1 MPNSRNG
8 EDRPLRASPQKGGGS
23 FLASILCGN
32 ECCRKDARPETDMV
46 MPTDAPTV
54 YTKANEPDSTD
65 VKAPQS
71 AKIKDANC
79 DDPFIQAEDV
89 DSEKKP
95 CDRGKPHPRTKS
107 KDSKASKASKR
118 SRARSEAGEESD
130 YYEDEES
137 EEEEGEESEEE
148 PPEDVEFKEHQR
160 DHAKSI
166 QALKASFEPIK
177 ANLEANASPRWKP
190 PEARGGDQDDD
201 EEPEAPPRPTAKR
214 REIEALKQ
222 SLPPVGGVK
231 KDRQDQLPKSSMTTQ
246 PDRGDRTSKT
256 TMQGKR
262 DKKAGRRCCSI
273 Q

>member
-1 MPNSRNG
+1 
-8 EDRPLRASPQKGGGS
+8 
-23 FLASILCGN
+23 LASILCGN

-71 AKIKDANC
+71 AKIHC
-79 DDPFIQAEDV
+79 DDPFTQAEDV

-118 SRARSEAGEESD
+118 SRARSEATEGEESD
-130 YYEDEES
+130 YNEDEES

-148 PPEDVEFKEHQR
+148 PEDDVEFKEHQR

-166 QALKASFEPIK
+166 AALKASFDPIK
-177 ANLEANASPRWKP
+177 ANLEANASPRWKS
-190 PEARGGDQDDD
+190 PEDRVGDQDSD

-222 SLPPVGGVK
+222 SLPAVGGVK
-231 KDRQDQLPKSSMTTQ
+231 KDRQDQLPKASLKYSSMTTQ
-246 PDRGDRTSKT
+246 PDRGGKNSKT